1 MKNFKKITQLLI
13 TASILLGG
21 CTSVPTAPEHSG
33 KWKKINLFE
42 SRINTIPLEKEYF
55 FTALKIDSTL
65 LALLQRWATDVNLS
79 LEVRCSNDY
88 SVSEKLFDVQTRS
101 LLAATEEINFIY
113 AKQELNIS
121 LNKEAS
127 LLVFS
132 CGKFNKSKFLP
143 DNQIKTIDLSKDL
156 SKQPVFEADNVVIQ
170 KVTLDEQK
178 VPSSSLKLN
187 ISNSIDT
194 NKTKVVNK

>member
-13 TASILLGG
+13 TTSILLGG
-21 CTSVPTAPEHSG
+21 CTSVPTASEYSG

-42 SRINTIPLEKEYF
+42 PRINTIPLEKEYF

-65 LALLQRWATDVNLS
+65 SALLQRWATDVNLG
-79 LEVRCSNDY
+79 LEIRCSNDY

-101 LLAATEEINFIY
+101 LIAAIEEINFIY

-127 LLVFS
+127 LLIFS

-143 DNQIKTIDLSKDL
+143 DNQMKTIDLA
-156 SKQPVFEADNVVIQ
+156 KQSLFETDNAVAQ

-187 ISNSIDT
+187 ISNHIDT
-194 NKTKVVNK
+194 NKK

>member
-33 KWKKINLFE
+33 KWKKVNLFE
-42 SRINTIPLEKEYF
+42 PRINTIPLEKEYF
-55 FTALKIDSTL
+55 FTALKIDPTL
-65 LALLQRWATDVNLS
+65 SALLQRWATDVNLN

-132 CGKFNKSKFLP
+132 CGRFNKSKFLS
-143 DNQIKTIDLSKDL
+143 DSQIKTIDLA
-156 SKQPVFEADNVVIQ
+156 KQSLFETDNVVTQ
-170 KVTLDEQK
+170 KVTLDDQK

-194 NKTKVVNK
+194 NKTKVVK